1 MSAAIPEKL
10 HGMHQAWDRISPLVD
25 PVFLHGGALNHGYNL
40 PLTIIIIF
48 SSSSKDIVQLKLDM
62 VAAVMVVQAVMGQ
75 QADNGEVTSRPAA
88 INNLKIILITHHTIK
103 ANMPNNSAS
112 FRR

>member
-1 MSAAIPEKL
+1 
-10 HGMHQAWDRISPLVD
+10 V
-25 PVFLHGGALNHGYNL
+25 V
-40 PLTIIIIF
+40 
-48 SSSSKDIVQLKLDM
+48 V
-62 VAAVMVVQAVMGQ
+62 VVVMVVVQAAMGQ

-112 FRR
+112 LRR